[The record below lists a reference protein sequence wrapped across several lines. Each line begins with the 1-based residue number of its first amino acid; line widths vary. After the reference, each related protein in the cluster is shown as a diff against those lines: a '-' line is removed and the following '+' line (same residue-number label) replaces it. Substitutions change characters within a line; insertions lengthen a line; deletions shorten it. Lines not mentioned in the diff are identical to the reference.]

1 MEFLLLW
8 IWCCWSCFLL
18 RSPCDRLVRTSISGV
33 RMCVH
38 VRACARTR
46 DTYAGIGHAG
56 YRGHKYPLTTPK
68 TASLRP
74 KNGDI
79 YIFIYFY
86 LMVTNGHAG
95 HQKHHPT
102 HLLSPHKYFLYAL
115 SEQQK
120 PSVLLAVNTRGLDF
134 SALWIPCWV
143 LQICCV
149 HIGDHIGDRI
159 CDRGFVII

>member
-1 MEFLLLW
+1 Y
-8 IWCCWSCFLL
+8 
-18 RSPCDRLVRTSISGV
+18 RSRRIPRTQIPS
-33 RMCVH
+33 H
-38 VRACARTR
+38 N
-46 DTYAGIGHAG
+46 
-56 YRGHKYPLTTPK
+56 
-68 TASLRP
+68 P
-74 KNGDI
+74 KNRVLTPQKRGYI

-95 HQKHHPT
+95 YQKHHPT
-102 HLLSPHKYFLYAL
+102 HLLSPHKYFLYDL

-120 PSVLLAVNTRGLDF
+120 PSVLLAVNTRGLDY

-143 LQICCV
+143 LQICSV